1 MRGYGLGFRKNMLRR
16 MIEYKY
22 FYILVAPLLAYYII
36 FEYVPLYGLMLAF
49 KEFNFSK
56 GIWSSEWIGLANFQE
71 IFYLNDFWVAFR
83 NTVIIAFGRLLFEF
97 PVPIVVAILLNEIRN
112 ARFKKFYQV
121 VYTFPH
127 FLSWVIIS
135 GILINFLGTFG
146 VLNQILELFGFQK
159 VNLLVDPSSFRALIF
174 GSSLWRDMGWGTIIY
189 LAAIAGINPSLYEAA
204 SIDGANRLQRMWHIT
219 WPGLKSTVAIL
230 FILNVGAMM
239 SSGGGGF
246 DQIFN
251 LYNPAVYEK
260 ADILDTYIY
269 RRTFSVGESF
279 GTSTAIGLFKSII
292 NFVLLYT
299 ANKAAKR
306 LGQEGLF

>member
-1 MRGYGLGFRKNMLRR
+1 MGYGKSLLKQ

-22 FYILVAPLLAYYII
+22 FYILVAPLLVYYIV

-56 GIWSSEWIGLANFQE
+56 GIWGSEWVGLANFRE
-71 IFYLNDFWVAFR
+71 IFYLNDFWIAFR

-97 PVPIVVAILLNEIRN
+97 PVPIVVAILLNEVRT
-112 ARFKKFYQV
+112 ARLKKFYQV

-146 VLNQILELFGFQK
+146 VLNQLLDIFGFQK

-174 GSSLWRDMGWGTIIY
+174 SSSLWRDMGWGTIIY

-279 GTSTAIGLFKSII
+279 GTSTAVGLFKSII

>member
-1 MRGYGLGFRKNMLRR
+1 MGYGKSLLKR

-22 FYILVAPLLAYYII
+22 FYILVAPLLAYYIV

-56 GIWSSEWIGLANFQE
+56 GIWGSEWVGLANFRE
-71 IFYLNDFWVAFR
+71 IFYLNDFWIAFR

-97 PVPIVVAILLNEIRN
+97 PVPIIVAILLNEVRT
-112 ARFKKFYQV
+112 ARLKKFYQV

-135 GILINFLGTFG
+135 GILINFLGAFG
-146 VLNQILELFGFQK
+146 VLNQLLDIFGFQK

-174 GSSLWRDMGWGTIIY
+174 SSSLWRDMGWGTIIY

-279 GTSTAIGLFKSII
+279 GTSTAVGLFKSII

>member
-1 MRGYGLGFRKNMLRR
+1 MGYGKSLLKR

-22 FYILVAPLLAYYII
+22 FYILVAPLLAYYIV

-56 GIWSSEWIGLANFQE
+56 GIWGSEWVGLANFRE
-71 IFYLNDFWVAFR
+71 IFYLNDFWIAFR

-97 PVPIVVAILLNEIRN
+97 PVPIIVAILLNEVRT
-112 ARFKKFYQV
+112 ARLKKFYQV

-135 GILINFLGTFG
+135 GILINFLGAFG
-146 VLNQILELFGFQK
+146 VLNQLLDIFGFQK

-174 GSSLWRDMGWGTIIY
+174 SSSLWRDMGWGTIIY

-260 ADILDTYIY
+260 ADILDTYVY

-279 GTSTAIGLFKSII
+279 GTSTAVGLFKSII

>member
-1 MRGYGLGFRKNMLRR
+1 MGFRKNLLRR
-16 MIEYKY
+16 MIEYRY
-22 FYILVAPLLAYYII
+22 FYILVAPLLAYYIV

-56 GIWSSEWIGLANFQE
+56 GIWGSEWVGLANFQE
-71 IFYLNDFWVAFR
+71 IFYLNDFWIAFR

-97 PVPIVVAILLNEIRN
+97 PVPIVVAILLNEVRT
-112 ARFKKFYQV
+112 ARLKKFYQV

-146 VLNQILELFGFQK
+146 VLNQILELFGIQK

-174 GSSLWRDMGWGTIIY
+174 SSSLWRDMGWGTIIY

-279 GTSTAIGLFKSII
+279 GTSTAVGLFKSII

>member
-1 MRGYGLGFRKNMLRR
+1 MGYGKSLLKR

-22 FYILVAPLLAYYII
+22 FYILVAPLLAYYIV
-36 FEYVPLYGLMLAF
+36 FEYVPLYGLVLAF

-56 GIWSSEWIGLANFQE
+56 GIWGSEWVGLANFRE
-71 IFYLNDFWVAFR
+71 IFYLNDFWIAFR

-97 PVPIVVAILLNEIRN
+97 PVPIVVAILLNEVRT
-112 ARFKKFYQV
+112 ARLKKFYQV

-146 VLNQILELFGFQK
+146 VLNQLLDIFGFQK

-174 GSSLWRDMGWGTIIY
+174 SSSLWRDMGWGTIIY

-260 ADILDTYIY
+260 ADILDTYVY

-279 GTSTAIGLFKSII
+279 GTSTAVGLFKSII